1 MNIVCKDAW
10 QKITVDEW
18 DVDPHDMKMTVK
30 CLPTFKYDL
39 PSENFPKVNL
49 LSSKN
54 KILICCKNII
64 VAKVSKLLPGAWS
77 DMEQHRYGRHHRPAS
92 SSNIFTLIF
101 VVIIILTII
110 LIMIVNR
117 ESLH

>member
-39 PSENFPKVNL
+39 PSENFPKVN
-49 LSSKN
+49 SSPPE
-54 KILICCKNII
+54 ID
-64 VAKVSKLLPGAWS
+64 G
-77 DMEQHRYGRHHRPAS
+77 
-92 SSNIFTLIF
+92 
-101 VVIIILTII
+101 
-110 LIMIVNR
+110 
-117 ESLH
+117 

>member
-1 MNIVCKDAW
+1 MLVQKNSDLTEEYKLPVGGEVIAVYFIFKEKIQGQRQMQMQVNIVCKDAW

-49 LSSKN
+49 LS
-54 KILICCKNII
+54 
-64 VAKVSKLLPGAWS
+64 A
-77 DMEQHRYGRHHRPAS
+77 
-92 SSNIFTLIF
+92 F
-101 VVIIILTII
+101 
-110 LIMIVNR
+110 
-117 ESLH
+117 